1 MHRRCC
7 TSFQTERTNPMAQ
20 DKTQNLFTEIT
31 TEESSTVN
39 GGHGY
44 YGGYYG
50 GYRKASYGY
59 GRGYGYGRSYYGYG
73 YGGYRKAS
81 YGYGRSY
88 YGGCY

>member
-1 MHRRCC
+1 
-7 TSFQTERTNPMAQ
+7 MAQ

-44 YGGYYG
+44 YGGY
-50 GYRKASYGY
+50 RN
-59 GRGYGYGRSYYGYG
+59 YG

-81 YGYGRSY
+81 YGNSYYGRSRYYSYRPRYYNTSY
-88 YGGCY
+88 YGGYGCY